1 MRTGDAGHHHQ
12 PAGSET
18 FTCRIAL
25 GAAIEDVETALVT
38 VVALSRRVA
47 QGLHRLVAPDAPRLQ
62 IVHALLHDAVHAALP
77 HPIARDLPLAVP
89 GALHPLA
96 QNTTAAGT
104 RPGRQAQI
112 AEGYLSLD
120 QSLLEKKQAHQ
131 RPGCRD
137 PVPELHHVVAAASDL
152 AQAVH
157 GL

>member
-12 PAGSET
+12 LAGSET

-25 GAAIEDVETALVT
+25 GAATEDVETALVT
-38 VVALSRRVA
+38 VVALSRKVA
-47 QGLHRLVAPDAPRLQ
+47 RDLHRLVAPDAPHLQ
-62 IVHALLHDAVHAALP
+62 IAHARLHDAVHAALP
-77 HPIARDLPLAVP
+77 HPIAPDLPLAVP

-96 QNTTAAGT
+96 QNITAAGT

-112 AEGYLSLD
+112 AEGCLSLD
-120 QSLLEKKQAHQ
+120 QSLLEKRQAHQ

-137 PVPELHHVVAAASDL
+137 PVPELRHVVAVASDL
-152 AQAVH
+152 AQAAH